1 MEIYPSLSAI
11 GEVMCIFILSPATWD
26 QVIDG
31 TGTPLAVQIKVT
43 ISPSSLL
50 TVVLLGGS
58 VIVTGSVGMI
68 LIQ

>member
-1 MEIYPSLSAI
+1 MLI
-11 GEVMCIFILSPATWD
+11 VILLPATWD

-43 ISPSSLL
+43 LSLSSPL

>member
-1 MEIYPSLSAI
+1 MII
-11 GEVMCIFILSPATWD
+11 VILLPATWD

-31 TGTPLAVQIKVT
+31 TGTPLAVQINIT
-43 ISPSSLL
+43 TSPSSLL

>member
-1 MEIYPSLSAI
+1 MSTIR
-11 GEVMCIFILSPATWD
+11 EVVLIVTLPPATWD
-26 QVIDG
+26 QVING
-31 TGTPLAVQIKVT
+31 TGTPLAVQINVT
-43 ISPSSLL
+43 TSPSSLL